1 MQKHW
6 SDIPHEDP
14 SNDTSCPVCQALDT
28 NPPPLAAGHAT
39 AGAVPF
45 VMLRGHWLEQM
56 GFGVGAT
63 VRIAVA
69 GTRLTLDVVPDPNV
83 PATTP
88 PAGVPTQV
96 EREVHFTEVEAHTHH
111 DPTAWSDR

>member
-1 MQKHW
+1 MHKHW

-14 SNDTSCPVCQALDT
+14 SHPSSCPVCETLDT
-28 NPPPLAAGHAT
+28 HPPLSAVGDAIAGS
-39 AGAVPF
+39 VPF
-45 VMLRGHWLEQM
+45 VMLRGHWLTQM

-63 VRIAVA
+63 VRVAVT
-69 GTRLTLDVVPDPNV
+69 GTRLTMDVVPDPTL
-83 PATTP
+83 PARRP
-88 PAGVPTQV
+88 PAGVPTEV